1 MYYIM
6 HIAIHTCTVHAPHV
20 QDNISSSNYVAN
32 YVFNHYQTY
41 IVALYIASY
50 YGVECYHDADTKDD
64 SSLSNQRQL

>member
-20 QDNISSSNYVAN
+20 QDNISTSSYVAN

-41 IVALYIASY
+41 IVALYIRSYSY
-50 YGVECYHDADTKDD
+50 YGVEC
-64 SSLSNQRQL
+64 